1 VAIPVT
7 GGLGVLGRQPLER
20 LAAVRRGAVSYD
32 RAAPSGETVGGV
44 AYVTRDLTPES
55 ALAEYVAWLRT
66 HERSVTQ
73 G

>member
-1 VAIPVT
+1 MSIPVT
-7 GGLGVLGRQPLER
+7 GDLGVLGRQPLTR
-20 LAAVRRGAVSYD
+20 PAAARRGANCND

-55 ALAEYVAWLRT
+55 PPAEYVARLRT

>member
-1 VAIPVT
+1 MSLLVT
-7 GGLGVLGRQPLER
+7 GDLGVLGRQPLTR
-20 LAAVRRGAVSYD
+20 LAAARRGTDCYD

-55 ALAEYVAWLRT
+55 VPPEYVAWLRT